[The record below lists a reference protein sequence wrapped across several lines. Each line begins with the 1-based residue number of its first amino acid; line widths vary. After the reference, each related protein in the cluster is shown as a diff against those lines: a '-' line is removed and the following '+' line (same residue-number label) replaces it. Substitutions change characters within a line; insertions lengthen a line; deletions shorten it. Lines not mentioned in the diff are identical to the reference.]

1 MTRTTHL
8 KRALALSA
16 CAWLAACGGDP
27 QASDGL
33 GSEAPVTANVPGT
46 DVPLTATQSSAGA
59 IAFIRTVVA
68 NEDESADNLRIDA
81 AEFATSETDEP
92 EV

>member
-1 MTRTTHL
+1 MTTTTHL
-8 KRALALSA
+8 KRVLAIST
-16 CAWLAACGGDP
+16 CAWLAACGGNTYD
-27 QASDGL
+27 A
-33 GSEAPVTANVPGT
+33 GSGPEVPVTANVPGT

-59 IAFIRTVVA
+59 IAFVRTVVA

-81 AEFATSETDEP
+81 TELATSETDEP